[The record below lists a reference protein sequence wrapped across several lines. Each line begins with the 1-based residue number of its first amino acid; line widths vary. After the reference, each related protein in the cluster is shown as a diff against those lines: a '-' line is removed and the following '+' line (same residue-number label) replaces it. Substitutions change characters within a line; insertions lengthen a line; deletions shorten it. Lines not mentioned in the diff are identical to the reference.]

1 MFKVKNGWLDDWE
14 IEPRTHGETTLHCAS
29 FNPDIQIDKETAA
42 TSSDTG

>member
-1 MFKVKNGWLDDWE
+1 MVKRLY
-14 IEPRTHGETTLHCAS
+14 IALS